1 MFINHEYIYKI
12 LEETKNPS
20 NEQIKEVLNRAKN
33 REGLDYK
40 DIAILLQAEDEKDLK
55 EIYSLAGEIKKD
67 IYGKRVVV
75 FAPLY
80 VSDYCVNN
88 CVYCGYKRDNK
99 FNRRRLT
106 MDEVAQEVKILEQ
119 MGHKRLALEL
129 GEDPVNAPI
138 DYVLECLDTI
148 YKTQNNNGEIR
159 RVNVN
164 IAATTVENYKLL
176 KEKGIGTYI
185 LFQETYH
192 KPTYDKMHPK
202 SLKGDYN
209 YHLTAFDRAMEA
221 GIDDVGAGVL
231 FGLADPRFEVLGLMM
246 HNAHLEEKFGVGF
259 HTISVPRLQPANG
272 VSLENYPHLLDDKM
286 FKKIVAILRIAV
298 PFTGLI
304 LSTRETP
311 EMRKEL
317 LKYGVSQ
324 ISAGSS
330 TGVGGYKE
338 REEGKEVKQFK
349 TNDERSPIEIL
360 KELLSDGYIPSYCT
374 ACYRKGR
381 TGDRFMSLAKSGNIK
396 YVCEPNALM
405 TLLEFTLDYGDEEL
419 YKKSLEIIDKEVENI
434 EREDIKSLTKESMEK
449 NEKRA
454 KRFLSLGGKNEH
466 NSKCK

>member
-259 HTISVPRLQPANG
+259 HTISVPRLQPANR

-449 NEKRA
+449 MKKGQRD
-454 KRFLSLGGKNEH
+454 FYL
-466 NSKCK
+466 

>member
-106 MDEVAQEVKILEQ
+106 MDEVAQEVKI
-119 MGHKRLALEL
+119 LALEL

-311 EMRKEL
+311 AMRKEL

-449 NEKRA
+449 MKKGQRD
-454 KRFLSLGGKNEH
+454 FYL
-466 NSKCK
+466 

>member
-99 FNRRRLT
+99 FNRIRLT

-449 NEKRA
+449 MKKGQRD
-454 KRFLSLGGKNEH
+454 FYL
-466 NSKCK
+466 

>member
-419 YKKSLEIIDKEVENI
+419 YKKSLEIIKKLKI
-434 EREDIKSLTKESMEK
+434 
-449 NEKRA
+449 
-454 KRFLSLGGKNEH
+454 
-466 NSKCK
+466 

>member
-202 SLKGDYN
+202 PLKGDYN

-311 EMRKEL
+311 AMRKEL

-330 TGVGGYKE
+330 TGVGVYKE

-449 NEKRA
+449 MKKGQRD
-454 KRFLSLGGKNEH
+454 FYL
-466 NSKCK
+466 

>member
-12 LEETKNPS
+12 IEETKNPS

-106 MDEVAQEVKILEQ
+106 MDEVDQEVKILEQ

-449 NEKRA
+449 MKKGQRD
-454 KRFLSLGGKNEH
+454 FYL
-466 NSKCK
+466 

>member
-55 EIYSLAGEIKKD
+55 EIYSLAGEIKRD

-449 NEKRA
+449 MKKGQRD
-454 KRFLSLGGKNEH
+454 FYL
-466 NSKCK
+466 

>member
-12 LEETKNPS
+12 IEETKNPS

-106 MDEVAQEVKILEQ
+106 MEEVAQEVKILEQ

-449 NEKRA
+449 MKKGQRD
-454 KRFLSLGGKNEH
+454 FYL
-466 NSKCK
+466 

>member
-88 CVYCGYKRDNK
+88 CVYCGYKIDNK

-449 NEKRA
+449 MKKGQRD
-454 KRFLSLGGKNEH
+454 FYL
-466 NSKCK
+466 

>member
-1 MFINHEYIYKI
+1 MFINHNYIYEI
-12 LEETKNPS
+12 LEKTKCPS
-20 NEQIKEVLNRAKN
+20 NDEIKSVLEKAKK
-33 REGLDYK
+33 RDGLSYE
-40 DIAILLQAEDEKDLK
+40 DIAVLLQAEDEKDLN

-67 IYGKRVVV
+67 IYGKRIVV

-99 FNRRRLT
+99 FLRRKLT
-106 MDEVAQEVKILEQ
+106 MQEVAQEVKILEQ

-129 GEDPVNAPI
+129 GEDPVNVTI

-148 YKTQNNNGEIR
+148 YKTQNANGEIR

-176 KEKGIGTYI
+176 NKKGIGTYI

-192 KPTYDKMHPK
+192 QPTYEKMHPK
-202 SLKGDYN
+202 SIKGDYN
-209 YHLTAFDRAMEA
+209 YHLTSFDRAMEA

-231 FGLADPRFEVLGLMM
+231 FGLSDPRFEVLSLMM
-246 HNAHLEEKFGVGF
+246 HNNHLEEKYGVGF
-259 HTISVPRLQPANG
+259 HTISVPRLQEASG
-272 VSLENYPHLLDDKM
+272 VNLESYPYLLNDRM
-286 FKKIVAILRIAV
+286 FKKIVAILRIAL

-311 EMRKEL
+311 AMRKEL

-338 REEGKEVKQFK
+338 REEGRDIKQFK

-360 KELLSDGYIPSYCT
+360 KELLEDGYIPSYCT

-381 TGDRFMSLAKSGNIK
+381 TGDRFMQLAKSGNIK
-396 YVCEPNALM
+396 YVCEPNAIM
-405 TLLEFTLDYGDEEL
+405 TLQEFTLDYGDKEL
-419 YKKSLEIIDKEVENI
+419 YEKAQQIINSEVENI
-434 EREDIKSLTKESMEK
+434 QREDIKNYTKESLEK
-449 NEKRA
+449 MQSGKRD
-454 KRFLSLGGKNEH
+454 FYI
-466 NSKCK
+466 